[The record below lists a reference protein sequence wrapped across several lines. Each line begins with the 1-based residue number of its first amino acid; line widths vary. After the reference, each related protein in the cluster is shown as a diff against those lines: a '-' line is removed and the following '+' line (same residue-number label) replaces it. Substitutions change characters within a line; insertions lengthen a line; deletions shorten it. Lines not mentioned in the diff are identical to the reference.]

1 MLLFFLS
8 TFESPFE
15 FILQMQAVVEAVLS
29 SLEVQGVQTTQFFH
43 LAFHNTVANHSSSG
57 RQLVSLNTDVLTELS
72 AINSD
77 ETIGQQERL
86 EGNRF
91 ILFYLNWGYCM
102 YWRK

>member
-43 LAFHNTVANHSSSG
+43 LAFHKTVANHSSS
-57 RQLVSLNTDVLTELS
+57 
-72 AINSD
+72 
-77 ETIGQQERL
+77 
-86 EGNRF
+86 
-91 ILFYLNWGYCM
+91 
-102 YWRK
+102 